1 MQDYFEKPEHIEAR
15 AILRLV
21 EIGTTTLEDARELIG
36 IPERQERVLRVFASV
51 GKAGIRVGRAIAFRR
66 RVALE
71 FEMTVRLANFE
82 PSSSS
87 PNSLADE
94 ASLVFRFSI

>member
-36 IPERQERVLRVFASV
+36 IPDREEQALKAFIRVA
-51 GKAGIRVGRAIAFRR
+51 GKAGIGIGRAVAFRR
-66 RVALE
+66 RVAYE
-71 FEMTVRLANFE
+71 FEMLVSSANLE
-82 PSSSS
+82 QQQ
-87 PNSLADE
+87 
-94 ASLVFRFSI
+94 LVA